1 MCPIE
6 ADIESTSQ
14 MCQDDCLKRVRPQVA
29 NIGLRQ
35 VAHTPHQD
43 VLAALTEILG
53 EAESAVAG
61 ASDVS

>member
-1 MCPIE
+1 
-6 ADIESTSQ
+6 